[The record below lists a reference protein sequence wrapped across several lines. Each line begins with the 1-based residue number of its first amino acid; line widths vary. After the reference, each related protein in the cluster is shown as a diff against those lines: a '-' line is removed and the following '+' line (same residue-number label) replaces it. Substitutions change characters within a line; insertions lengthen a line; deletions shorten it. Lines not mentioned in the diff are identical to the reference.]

1 MTTINTILE
10 DWISTI
16 EAEAIDILN
25 YNDVADVDEL
35 KELLDERIFELLNNC
50 QDVIYTNNAK
60 EISKIIGTY
69 DAFDTSDISGERFED
84 WSQVAFENLYDLI
97 HGQIELEQICD
108 TAFLDHLQEA

>member
-35 KELLDERIFELLNNC
+35 KELLDERIFELIDGC
-50 QDVIYTNNAK
+50 QDIIYTRDAR

-69 DAFDTSDISGERFED
+69 DAFDTSDITGERFAD
-84 WSQVAFENLYDLI
+84 WSQVAYENLYHLI
-97 HGQIELEQICD
+97 HSQIELEQICD
-108 TAFLDHLQEA
+108 TAFLDNLQEA